1 MIILEHSDRCRIFG
15 VPGRVGAHGHAF
27 AWARA
32 ASWAVPLSAE
42 LLHGDDHDD
51 HDCRNNQQN
60 FEHLRGAHGPVKHFF
75 LLLDIV
81 RVVFLVFV
89 VHWNPSRVL
98 VYHKFPGKSAAFPF
112 LPRGQTT
119 HFSCRSFLVLIT
131 WLPDFPFLV
140 ISHVIICPNV

>member
-15 VPGRVGAHGHAF
+15 VPGRVGC
-27 AWARA
+27 AWARVCLGTSRLV
-32 ASWAVPLSAE
+32 ASLSAE
-42 LLHGDDHDD
+42 LLHGNDHDD
-51 HDCRNNQQN
+51 HDCRNDQQD
-60 FEHLRGAHGPVKHFF
+60 FEHLRCAHGPVKHFF

-98 VYHKFPGKSAAFPF
+98 VYHKFPGKSAAFRF